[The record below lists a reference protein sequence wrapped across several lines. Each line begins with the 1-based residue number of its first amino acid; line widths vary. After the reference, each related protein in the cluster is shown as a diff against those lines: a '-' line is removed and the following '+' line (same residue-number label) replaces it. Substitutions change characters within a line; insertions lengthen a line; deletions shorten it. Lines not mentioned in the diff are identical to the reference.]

1 MPDGAPSESVATAIE
16 PAPLATIR
24 AARGAV
30 LAELGKAIVG
40 QAAAVEQ
47 ILAALFAGGHCLIQG
62 PPATAKTTLAA
73 TVARVLDLSF
83 KRIQFTPDLMPSD
96 ISGTEVLEEDAGTGH
111 RTATFVRGPVFCN
124 LLMADEINRT
134 PPKTQSALLEAMQER
149 QVTLGG
155 RTYPLPEP
163 FFVLA
168 TQIANE
174 QDGTYPLPE
183 AQQDR
188 FMFSVLMDYLS
199 EDEELAVARQSTG
212 AVVPTFRQVT
222 TARELLGFAAAIRQ
236 VALPA
241 PLAQY
246 IVTLV
251 DSSRPT
257 RSDGPDFIREYVTW
271 GAGLRASQN
280 IALGAKA
287 FAAMD
292 GRETVAV
299 GDVRRALQPVLRHR
313 LGLSFKADVDRVT
326 VSDLVT
332 RLAAAVPEP

>member
-1 MPDGAPSESVATAIE
+1 MADDGAPTTSVAVE
-16 PAPLATIR
+16 PAAPAAIR
-24 AARGAV
+24 AARAAV
-30 LAELGKAIVG
+30 LAELDKVIVG

-47 ILAALFAGGHCLIQG
+47 ILAVLFAGGHCLIQG

-73 TVARVLDLSF
+73 TIARVLDLSF

-96 ISGTEVLEEDAGTGH
+96 ISGTEVLEEDASTGH
-111 RTATFVRGPVFCN
+111 RTAKFVAGPVFCN

-134 PPKTQSALLEAMQER
+134 PPKTQAALLEAMQEH

-199 EDEELAVARQSTG
+199 EDEELAVVRQSTG
-212 AVVPTFRQVT
+212 AILPEFRRVT
-222 TARELLGFAAAIRQ
+222 TAPELRGFAATIRQ

-241 PLAQY
+241 ALAQY

-257 RSDGPDFIREYVTW
+257 RAESPDFIREYVTW

-292 GRETVAV
+292 GRETVALA
-299 GDVRRALQPVLRHR
+299 DVRRALQPVLRHR

-326 VSDLVT
+326 VNDLIA
-332 RLAAAVPEP
+332 RLATAVPEP